1 MTGIDDGEEE
11 TVLDLTVKKGN
22 ESGMV
27 CNADLGAGTKDRYTG
42 RMMLNRFVDKTQFS
56 IIGSANNVNDQGFS
70 GGGGGPR
77 WRSNNGL
84 NATKML
90 GANFATQTNK
100 LELGGSVRYNFQDA
114 DISSINSSERFLQN
128 GNSYSNSNNK
138 TGIKDK
144 PEC

>member
-1 MTGIDDGEEE
+1 MNQGWFG
-11 TVLDLTVKKGN
+11 
-22 ESGMV
+22 
-27 CNADLGAGTKDRYTG
+27 NADLGAGTKDRYTG

-114 DISSINSSERFLQN
+114 DISSINLPNVSFRMAIHILIRIIR
-128 GNSYSNSNNK
+128 
-138 TGIKDK
+138 TGIK
-144 PEC
+144 EQT